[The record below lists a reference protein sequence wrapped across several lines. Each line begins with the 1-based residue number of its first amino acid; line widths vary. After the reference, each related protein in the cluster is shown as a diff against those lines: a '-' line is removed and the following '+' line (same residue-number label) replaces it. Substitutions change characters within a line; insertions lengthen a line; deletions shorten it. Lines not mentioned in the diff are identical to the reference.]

1 MKILGSSCY
10 IHCNFMKVVV
20 AKIEVVSQE
29 KVLFFVNNIAIVIT
43 TVAHEHTTMVVDRIE
58 RHLEPSI

>member
-1 MKILGSSCY
+1 M
-10 IHCNFMKVVV
+10 

-43 TVAHEHTTMVVDRIE
+43 TVAHEHTSMVVDRLE
-58 RHLEPSI
+58 RHLEPRIWRNPCLN